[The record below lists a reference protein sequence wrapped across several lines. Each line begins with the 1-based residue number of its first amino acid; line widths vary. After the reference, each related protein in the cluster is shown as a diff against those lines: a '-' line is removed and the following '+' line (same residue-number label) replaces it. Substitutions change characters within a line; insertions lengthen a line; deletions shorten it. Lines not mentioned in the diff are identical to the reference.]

1 MIGVLSGLVLV
12 PCAALHSSLPTPV
25 GPFCPF
31 RSDFC
36 AGDAVDAKMAELSEM
51 APELSRR
58 VAALTLDMQMGTPPK
73 PETIGSLAKDMRR
86 ARDVH
91 REVTSRLTGSVDFQA
106 REYAAL
112 TAAALERRGSD
123 EKLLEKMIDLQI
135 EGMEAFAAGRPPPM
149 PTAEEQKAIEAMTQS
164 GGAPPTL
171 LSQPAPV
178 TALPFAD
185 DSAALRSDVVRE
197 EFAALTADHRG
208 LIEMGA
214 DFGSWDGFG
223 QVMFLDRVDAIE
235 ERWNVFLGRFRLLGD
250 LNPEFLEQT
259 EAFLAGIGLST
270 EEYLELHQQSH
281 ARLREAAERG
291 A

>member
-1 MIGVLSGLVLV
+1 
-12 PCAALHSSLPTPV
+12 
-25 GPFCPF
+25 
-31 RSDFC
+31 
-36 AGDAVDAKMAELSEM
+36 
-51 APELSRR
+51 
-58 VAALTLDMQMGTPPK
+58 
-73 PETIGSLAKDMRR
+73 
-86 ARDVH
+86 
-91 REVTSRLTGSVDFQA
+91 
-106 REYAAL
+106 
-112 TAAALERRGSD
+112 
-123 EKLLEKMIDLQI
+123 
-135 EGMEAFAAGRPPPM
+135 M

-164 GGAPPTL
+164 VGAPPTL

-223 QVMFLDRVDAIE
+223 QAMFLDRVDAIE
-235 ERWNVFLGRFRLLGD
+235 ERWNVFLGRFKLLGD